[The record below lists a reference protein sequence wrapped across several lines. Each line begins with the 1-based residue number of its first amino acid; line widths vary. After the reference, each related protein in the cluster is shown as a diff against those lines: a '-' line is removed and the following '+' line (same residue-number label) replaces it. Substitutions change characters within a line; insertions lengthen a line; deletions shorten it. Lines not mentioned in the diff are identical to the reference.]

1 MSARD
6 DFPVIAAMADLLPAE
21 RAGVE
26 AAAMFAEL
34 DALRAGRGFTVRIEA
49 LRARAREAEALVTV
63 LYRACRPQ
71 SSVAAREAALDAY
84 ADWLRRERVA

>member
-1 MSARD
+1 MTARD
-6 DFPVIAAMADLLPAE
+6 DYPVIAALADLLPSQP
-21 RAGVE
+21 AGVE

-34 DALRAGRGFTVRIEA
+34 DALRTGSGFTARIEG

-71 SSVAAREAALDAY
+71 STVAAREAALDAH
-84 ADWLRRERVA
+84 ADWVRRKRVA